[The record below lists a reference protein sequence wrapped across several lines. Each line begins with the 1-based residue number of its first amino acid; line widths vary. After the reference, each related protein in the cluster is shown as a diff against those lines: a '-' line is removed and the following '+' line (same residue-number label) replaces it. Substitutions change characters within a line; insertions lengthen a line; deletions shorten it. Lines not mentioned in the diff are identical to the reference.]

1 MPVQL
6 AVMDA
11 AYRDGELVADL
22 AAERPRLG
30 KTQMVSIGRR
40 PAAHY
45 AGLRGHEFAVVLVS
59 QPNGLGRHVA
69 TADARLFWKR
79 CWGLCGFRIR
89 SGQLCPN
96 RALSSLRKF
105 PGLLITNGR
114 EPDPEARFD
123 QLGINHGQGVL
134 GWQAPMRPIGCII
147 GRL

>member
-6 AVMDA
+6 AMVDA
-11 AYRDGELVADL
+11 THRNGELVADL

-30 KTQMVSIGRR
+30 KTQMVRIGGGA
-40 PAAHY
+40 AAHD
-45 AGLRGHEFAVVLVS
+45 AGLRGDEFAVVLVS

-89 SGQLCPN
+89 SGQLCSN
-96 RALSSLRKF
+96 RVLSSLRKF
-105 PGLLITNGR
+105 PGLLIAKGR

-123 QLGINHGQGVL
+123 
-134 GWQAPMRPIGCII
+134 
-147 GRL
+147 